1 MWTIC
6 NTFRKAGGSTRSF
19 LSVVKGAYASVPL
32 VLCPFS
38 AEYKGKA
45 ANTIFGLKQLTG
57 ASKLIGGA
65 ALVSLGMKSS
75 VSFETADLT
84 TPTPLGEE
92 FYFNWTPSLS
102 YYDYKEFSILY

>member
-1 MWTIC
+1 M
-6 NTFRKAGGSTRSF
+6 
-19 LSVVKGAYASVPL
+19 
-32 VLCPFS
+32 LCPFS

-75 VSFETADLT
+75 WWSGASEFRNEVKREFRDCRFDN
-84 TPTPLGEE
+84 PYPLRRRIL
-92 FYFNWTPSLS
+92 FQLDPLSL
-102 YYDYKEFSILY
+102 LL